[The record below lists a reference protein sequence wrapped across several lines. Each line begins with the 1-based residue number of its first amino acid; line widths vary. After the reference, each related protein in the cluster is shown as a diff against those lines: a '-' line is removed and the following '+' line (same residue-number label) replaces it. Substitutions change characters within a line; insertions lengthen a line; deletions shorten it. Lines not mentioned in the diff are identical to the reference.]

1 MGEPHPSPEHH
12 PLWLSKAI
20 LELHSKHLLL
30 LPLPPYTQAFGN
42 SIPGST
48 SSHRLP
54 HRPSAAHFGPEQ
66 PGPSPV
72 TLGATSTL
80 LPHSDVTCCSNP
92 GGQEPSPVSSGPP
105 RAQSTGLATE
115 ETFRKC
121 LLRNEARP

>member
-1 MGEPHPSPEHH
+1 MGWRGWDLVGEPQPSPEHH

-20 LELHSKHLLL
+20 LELPSKHLLL

-80 LPHSDVTCCSNP
+80 LPHSDVTCWCHLLFQSRRAGTNP
-92 GGQEPSPVSSGPP
+92 CVLRSPQSS
-105 RAQSTGLATE
+105 E
-115 ETFRKC
+115 H
-121 LLRNEARP
+121 RPGY